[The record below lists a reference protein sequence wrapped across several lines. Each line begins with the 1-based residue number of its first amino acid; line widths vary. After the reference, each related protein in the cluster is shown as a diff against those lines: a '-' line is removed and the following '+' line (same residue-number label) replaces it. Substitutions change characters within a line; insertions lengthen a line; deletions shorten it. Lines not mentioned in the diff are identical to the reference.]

1 MPGFLL
7 RGPLV
12 RLCLDLTCVLSLF
25 NTVSSFRGEAEK
37 ENVMIFLPTTASGN
51 KQVKKEKDGSWLGAT
66 VSSLREEERREK
78 GIAFLD
84 TTELPARS
92 VDLSALNLT
101 ELVNGML
108 NRALKDSKNFF
119 SLLSVTSYSSF
130 AFHKFS
136 VAIYNI
142 SNLKT
147 VDPANFPTRYCY
159 CLNNRTNDLS
169 DFTALL
175 VDVIGNSTSYL
186 TEIFKSTSILSVSQ
200 TNGSDCIFICVM
212 TGKSGRN
219 LSDFWELVEKSPVI
233 NYTFTSNISGVLGE
247 STRASA
253 LTSQLTPTSQQTLP
267 RMSPPRGAQ
276 RPGVSALRTSSG
288 TDTTPPSEEERA
300 LNTNM
305 LPEPPS
311 RATPKATARAT
322 ATLDMASPTLLAS
335 ATRKVARTPRVT
347 AHRQAQASTL
357 PMPWAQV
364 TSEKTPGGPPWE
376 TLPSLPTSPKA
387 EETMNTRS
395 LAQPPAGTAAAV
407 GSPIQTSPASGP
419 STPGTQTPSPT
430 KAPAP
435 KYPQAGM
442 LMAPHCGGHPLDTP
456 HLPHELPLGLS
467 ENINMTFFNGM
478 FKNVEGVA
486 EIFDCLGSH
495 FTWLQAV
502 FTNFPALLQ
511 FVNGMR
517 CVAGLC
523 PRDFEDY
530 GCACRFEMEGLPV
543 DQSDSCCFQHRRC
556 YEEAAEMDCLQDPAK
571 LSTDVNCVS
580 KSISCESRDT
590 CEHLLCTCDKAAIEC
605 LARSSINSSLNLL
618 DTSFCLVQPPE
629 TTSKEELLTV
639 LPRVVPVEPTDS
651 SLMAISGEVASE
663 TRADQLITLSRTK
676 PGGDQEGVEDS
687 GTTPSPGS
695 AEIVATVKG
704 VTVVPAGIKSLGLA
718 VSSTK
723 SGPEETSRKACDR
736 LTVLHPGSRDHTRVR
751 SQLGEMLFCMT
762 SRCPEDFE
770 SYGCYCGQEG
780 QGEPRDA
787 LDRCCLSHHCCLEQ
801 VRRLGCLL
809 ERLPQ
814 SPVLCVDGTPQCVGW
829 NLCAKL
835 LCACDQSAA
844 ECMASAFYN
853 QSLQLAGSRECLGD
867 RPNCEGSGPAASAP
881 ASSSEEDSEESLP
894 FTEGLR
900 RTRRFLGKPLGLVG
914 TRPPY
919 GPR

>member
-25 NTVSSFRGEAEK
+25 NTVSSFREEAEK
-37 ENVMIFLPTTASGN
+37 ENVMIFLPTTGSG
-51 KQVKKEKDGSWLGAT
+51 
-66 VSSLREEERREK
+66 LREEERREK

-147 VDPANFPTRYCY
+147 LDPANFPTRYCY
-159 CLNNRTNDLS
+159 CLNNRTNNLS

-175 VDVIGNSTSYL
+175 VDIIGNSTSYL

-200 TNGSDCIFICVM
+200 MNESDCIFICVM

-267 RMSPPRGAQ
+267 RTSPPHRAQ
-276 RPGVSALRTSSG
+276 RPGVSTLRTSSG
-288 TDTTPPSEEERA
+288 TDRTPPSEEEQA

-322 ATLDMASPTLLAS
+322 ATLDMASPTLPDS

-357 PMPWAQV
+357 STPWAQV

-395 LAQPPAGTAAAV
+395 LSQPPAGTAAAV
-407 GSPIQTSPASGP
+407 GSPIQTSPTSGP

-435 KYPQAGM
+435 KYPQAG
-442 LMAPHCGGHPLDTP
+442 D
-456 HLPHELPLGLS
+456 LPAVW
-467 ENINMTFFNGM
+467 TFIPG
-478 FKNVEGVA
+478 EQ
-486 EIFDCLGSH
+486 S
-495 FTWLQAV
+495 
-502 FTNFPALLQ
+502 ALIPGTHQ
-511 FVNGMR
+511 F
-517 CVAGLC
+517 
-523 PRDFEDY
+523 
-530 GCACRFEMEGLPV
+530 
-543 DQSDSCCFQHRRC
+543 
-556 YEEAAEMDCLQDPAK
+556 
-571 LSTDVNCVS
+571 
-580 KSISCESRDT
+580 
-590 CEHLLCTCDKAAIEC
+590 
-605 LARSSINSSLNLL
+605 
-618 DTSFCLVQPPE
+618 
-629 TTSKEELLTV
+629 
-639 LPRVVPVEPTDS
+639 
-651 SLMAISGEVASE
+651 
-663 TRADQLITLSRTK
+663 
-676 PGGDQEGVEDS
+676 
-687 GTTPSPGS
+687 
-695 AEIVATVKG
+695 
-704 VTVVPAGIKSLGLA
+704 
-718 VSSTK
+718 
-723 SGPEETSRKACDR
+723 
-736 LTVLHPGSRDHTRVR
+736 
-751 SQLGEMLFCMT
+751 
-762 SRCPEDFE
+762 SRCPEPLPKEGAMTAAPLALTVQKLNPCLMELCRFFQQCLCTSQKKE
-770 SYGCYCGQEG
+770 PKMEAGRYC
-780 QGEPRDA
+780 
-787 LDRCCLSHHCCLEQ
+787 LDYYSWFLKNATYICQRVKRIFQSHTLKQKCLENICKS
-801 VRRLGCLL
+801 V
-809 ERLPQ
+809 
-814 SPVLCVDGTPQCVGW
+814 
-829 NLCAKL
+829 
-835 LCACDQSAA
+835 
-844 ECMASAFYN
+844 
-853 QSLQLAGSRECLGD
+853 
-867 RPNCEGSGPAASAP
+867 
-881 ASSSEEDSEESLP
+881 
-894 FTEGLR
+894 
-900 RTRRFLGKPLGLVG
+900 
-914 TRPPY
+914 
-919 GPR
+919 

>member
-37 ENVMIFLPTTASGN
+37 ENVMIFLPT
-51 KQVKKEKDGSWLGAT
+51 T

-142 SNLKT
+142 SSLKT

-159 CLNNRTNDLS
+159 CLSNRTNDSS

-233 NYTFTSNISGVLGE
+233 NYTFTSNISGVLGTA
-247 STRASA
+247 TRASA

-267 RMSPPRGAQ
+267 RTSPPRGAQ
-276 RPGVSALRTSSG
+276 RPGVSTLRTSSG
-288 TDTTPPSEEERA
+288 TDTTPPSEEEQT

-335 ATRKVARTPRVT
+335 ATRKVARTPRLT
-347 AHRQAQASTL
+347 AHRQEQASTL
-357 PMPWAQV
+357 PTPWAQV

-407 GSPIQTSPASGP
+407 GSPIQTSSASGP

-435 KYPQAGM
+435 KYPQAG
-442 LMAPHCGGHPLDTP
+442 D
-456 HLPHELPLGLS
+456 LPAVW
-467 ENINMTFFNGM
+467 TFIPG
-478 FKNVEGVA
+478 E
-486 EIFDCLGSH
+486 ES
-495 FTWLQAV
+495 
-502 FTNFPALLQ
+502 ALIPGTHQ
-511 FVNGMR
+511 F
-517 CVAGLC
+517 
-523 PRDFEDY
+523 
-530 GCACRFEMEGLPV
+530 
-543 DQSDSCCFQHRRC
+543 
-556 YEEAAEMDCLQDPAK
+556 
-571 LSTDVNCVS
+571 
-580 KSISCESRDT
+580 
-590 CEHLLCTCDKAAIEC
+590 
-605 LARSSINSSLNLL
+605 
-618 DTSFCLVQPPE
+618 
-629 TTSKEELLTV
+629 
-639 LPRVVPVEPTDS
+639 
-651 SLMAISGEVASE
+651 
-663 TRADQLITLSRTK
+663 
-676 PGGDQEGVEDS
+676 
-687 GTTPSPGS
+687 
-695 AEIVATVKG
+695 
-704 VTVVPAGIKSLGLA
+704 
-718 VSSTK
+718 
-723 SGPEETSRKACDR
+723 
-736 LTVLHPGSRDHTRVR
+736 
-751 SQLGEMLFCMT
+751 
-762 SRCPEDFE
+762 SRCPEPLPKEEAMTAAPLVLTVQKLNPCLMELCRFFQQCLCTSQKKE
-770 SYGCYCGQEG
+770 PKMQAGRYC
-780 QGEPRDA
+780 
-787 LDRCCLSHHCCLEQ
+787 LDYYSWFLKNATYICQRVKRIFQSHTLKQKCLENICKS
-801 VRRLGCLL
+801 V
-809 ERLPQ
+809 
-814 SPVLCVDGTPQCVGW
+814 
-829 NLCAKL
+829 
-835 LCACDQSAA
+835 
-844 ECMASAFYN
+844 
-853 QSLQLAGSRECLGD
+853 
-867 RPNCEGSGPAASAP
+867 
-881 ASSSEEDSEESLP
+881 
-894 FTEGLR
+894 
-900 RTRRFLGKPLGLVG
+900 
-914 TRPPY
+914 
-919 GPR
+919 